1 MSNEILETLEQKEA
15 ELLRL
20 YHETYGGG
28 GSPFRGFKAFLTNGT
43 RSGVGRKIVAN
54 FQPSATDTGKQTGA
68 TVASASLLR
77 PNKTVAQQMG
87 IQNDQVSEVK
97 SLDNEADQSGAAVVV
112 EGRDIVLDIEN
123 LSITA
128 VSEKYRKDELTEY
141 AITIDATVNDA
152 MNSKQIIKSI
162 AAKLKADESK
172 G

>member
-1 MSNEILETLEQKEA
+1 MSNEILELLEQKEA

-20 YHETYGGG
+20 YHEAYGGG

-43 RSGVGRKIVAN
+43 RSGIGRKIVAN
-54 FQPSATDTGKQTGA
+54 FQPSPIDTGKTGGA
-68 TVASASLLR
+68 TVTSASLLR
-77 PNKTVAQQMG
+77 PTKTPAQPL
-87 IQNDQVSEVK
+87 QVRVLQP
-97 SLDNEADQSGAAVVV
+97 LDNEANQIVAAGVV
-112 EGRDIVLDIEN
+112 EANDTLTDIVADIET

-128 VSEKYRKDELTEY
+128 VSEKYSKEQLMQY
-141 AITIDATVNDA
+141 ANILGATIADT